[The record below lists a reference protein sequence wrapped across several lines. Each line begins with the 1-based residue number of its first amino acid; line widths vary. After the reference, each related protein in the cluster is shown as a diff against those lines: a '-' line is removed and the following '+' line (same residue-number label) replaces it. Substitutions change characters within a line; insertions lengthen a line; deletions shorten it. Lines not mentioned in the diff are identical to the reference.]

1 MGDDAKQVEVT
12 AIHTHMS
19 CEATQQ
25 RRRKCDNGSEPSQ
38 RCRRE
43 YDEQFQANLVLQ
55 RGLMPSLDGDNVDA
69 WILLLW
75 HCDAHDE

>member
-1 MGDDAKQVEVT
+1 
-12 AIHTHMS
+12 
-19 CEATQQ
+19 
-25 RRRKCDNGSEPSQ
+25 
-38 RCRRE
+38 
-43 YDEQFQANLVLQ
+43 VLQ